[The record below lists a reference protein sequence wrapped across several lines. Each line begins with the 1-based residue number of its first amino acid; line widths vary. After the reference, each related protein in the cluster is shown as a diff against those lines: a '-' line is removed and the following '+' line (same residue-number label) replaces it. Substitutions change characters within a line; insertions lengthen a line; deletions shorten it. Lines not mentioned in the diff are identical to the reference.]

1 VQILQV
7 LGFHHADL
15 QFVSKISLVHCQL
28 CILAMHKAL
37 LTWMIYTAG
46 SSPQKWQMSLLKET
60 AKSSLRLLA
69 GFSWFSRMDLDGFL
83 SLH

>member
-1 VQILQV
+1 MQICNL
-7 LGFHHADL
+7 
-15 QFVSKISLVHCQL
+15 SPS
-28 CILAMHKAL
+28 LAMHKAL

-69 GFSWFSRMDLDGFL
+69 GLSWFSRMDLDGFL